1 MSICLNDFPGV
12 SISVAAFLFAGQA
25 FAQPG
30 ALQGK
35 PKAKVELV
43 SAIDAVTPGA
53 SFNLGIHFKLN
64 DGWHIYWRNSGDSGL
79 PPRVTWTL
87 PDGFLTD
94 DLLFPFPIRHLDAY
108 KLTTNIIADDPL
120 LIVSVT
126 APDAILENQVALGAK
141 VDYLICGK
149 DAVEPET
156 RKRCLRER
164 AEVQLELPV
173 ATANRAPQGING
185 ELFKAARLRLPKAES
200 RYISITPS
208 VRVGRLAP
216 EAVFDLILDV
226 VVADGYFI
234 TPHEAPGPER
244 SPSDVFL
251 EPSSVL
257 FFDRPVFPEPT
268 TAANQDSG
276 AAEWTPLDPYLADTT
291 DWQHVVV
298 PVRDMDLSNPKAD
311 LHVASRLII
320 GGRGYAGPLQIDLD
334 NIVLRSDGPEPERG
348 PGEIGE
354 EIPESPIPLSGVFT
368 YQACT
373 AAGKCVPP
381 EAVAFAARVGDEVG
395 AEAAGPRQQ
404 IDPGPGIVATPA
416 DRPQTEG
423 PFDRFGLLGQLIACL
438 LYGLFINAT
447 PCVLPLLSI
456 KVLGFVQQAHES
468 RRRTLALGLAFGAG
482 VMVFFVILGFLAAAG
497 KNILQ
502 FPAAVIGLSTVVMAL
517 ALSMLGVYTLQAPAA
532 ATHLEASIQREGV
545 LASFG
550 KGALAPVLGFACT
563 GPLLAGAFG
572 WATQQPGPIAV
583 LAFLAAGLGMASPYM
598 LLGANPNWLS
608 FLPRPGNWMITFER
622 VMGFLLLGMVVWLL
636 SPLVAQIG
644 ATGLLWTLAFLV
656 AIALACWLLGHVD
669 FSMPAASRWRY
680 RGGAGVVVV
689 VAGLVIYAWIY
700 PLGEAQARQREFRR
714 VYQAGDWSSAIP
726 WRLWSAEAVEK
737 EVRGRS
743 MVFVDFNAA
752 WCTVC
757 KANHKIAIDTPET
770 RDKMRAL
777 DVIPFR
783 GDFTSEEPAIAAALR
798 KHGRAGPPLN
808 LIYPAGR
815 ADRPI
820 VLHPNLT
827 LGYLLEKLDEAARL
841 PAASVSSFD
850 P

>member
-276 AAEWTPLDPYLADTT
+276 
-291 DWQHVVV
+291 
-298 PVRDMDLSNPKAD
+298 
-311 LHVASRLII
+311 
-320 GGRGYAGPLQIDLD
+320 YAGRIS
-334 NIVLRSDGPEPERG
+334 VRV

-532 ATHLEASIQREGV
+532 ATQLEASIQREGV
-545 LASFG
+545 LSSFG